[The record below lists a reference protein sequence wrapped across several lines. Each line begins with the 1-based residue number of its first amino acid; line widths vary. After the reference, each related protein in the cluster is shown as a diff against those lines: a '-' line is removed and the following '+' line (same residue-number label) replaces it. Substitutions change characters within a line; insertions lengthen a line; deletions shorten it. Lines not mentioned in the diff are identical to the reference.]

1 MSVLKLPKLTEA
13 EVLQYINVMEDC
25 AKVLNRLRMM
35 AIEHENKELREQVQQ
50 SDFFA
55 GNFKSSQ
62 LNLTENSVE
71 QVQGQ
76 LEKVLDK
83 MLGTWEG

>member
-1 MSVLKLPKLTEA
+1 MTKQLPKLTEA
-13 EVLQYINVMEDC
+13 EVLQYIRTLED
-25 AKVLNRLRMM
+25 AATILNRLWTM

-55 GNFKSSQ
+55 GKFKSSQ

-71 QVQGQ
+71 QVQDQ